1 MCQEIH
7 LMMCFIILRINMPIV
22 GIVISDLIQTSSLL
36 LTEIMMHLFLM
47 RLKFLDYCFFE
58 RNVY

>member
-1 MCQEIH
+1 MCQEIQF
-7 LMMCFIILRINMPIV
+7 MMCFIILRINMPIV

>member
-1 MCQEIH
+1 
-7 LMMCFIILRINMPIV
+7 MPIV